1 VTNAI
6 LDLFLLLIRADE
18 PDDDGWDFGT
28 VRQPAD
34 FRSPLPS
41 QSLGM
46 RQATSTTTLTPMS
59 NSSSAQSI
67 QYAQPPQ
74 QRMQTG
80 GRLQQAG
87 MRQSTSSINQ
97 ITVSVYIECTCDG
110 T

>member
-1 VTNAI
+1 MTNAI
-6 LDLFLLLIRADE
+6 LDLFLPLFRADE

-46 RQATSTTTLTPMS
+46 RQTTSTATLTQMS

-80 GRLQQAG
+80 GRLQQQSG

-97 ITVSVYIECTCDG
+97 ITVSVYRLYM
-110 T
+110 